1 MKKTVKK
8 IIAVGVSSVMLL
20 AMSVSAFAAGTIDAN
35 EQAVLDQLNAKKVPA
50 EYITQA
56 KNYFEKDD
64 VSVSAD
70 EAKAIIDNIDEA
82 AAIAKEAGIKSAAD
96 LSKADAATIEK
107 IVAKV
112 QAAAEVVDLSVS
124 YDAKTGK
131 ATVKDNAGKVVATSD
146 IGTKKTGAYSM
157 SAVAVVSFLGLAV
170 AALAIVTRKHAKAK
184 A

>member
-82 AAIAKEAGIKSAAD
+82 AA
-96 LSKADAATIEK
+96 T
-107 IVAKV
+107 
-112 QAAAEVVDLSVS
+112 
-124 YDAKTGK
+124 
-131 ATVKDNAGKVVATSD
+131 
-146 IGTKKTGAYSM
+146 
-157 SAVAVVSFLGLAV
+157 
-170 AALAIVTRKHAKAK
+170 
-184 A
+184 